1 MVLSIS
7 EVSMQFKKYWK
18 KDNDKTQRQQ
28 TFCIVERTGVCFFR
42 FKISTHSFQYL
53 KNLRVPPLER
63 QKKELFL
70 NPSTNSMGVLGKV
83 LSSSIDG
90 ERTYEEA

>member
-1 MVLSIS
+1 
-7 EVSMQFKKYWK
+7 MQFKKYWK
-18 KDNDKTQRQQ
+18 KDNDETQRQQ

-42 FKISTHSFQYL
+42 VKISTQCFQYL

-63 QKKELFL
+63 QKKRIIPESFHKQH
-70 NPSTNSMGVLGKV
+70 GVLCKV